1 LDTLGANVA
10 LDGERQKS
18 FERRDGTGL
27 ADASEI
33 FLPNPAGGGLIF
45 STMSKLPLILAG
57 ALCAFIVPQLLAMD
71 IPAQYDTGGFALG
84 CQAYTF
90 NNFTAFEAI
99 DKTVEAGGKMIE
111 FYPGQKLSA
120 DRPGAKLDHNMSE
133 ADMDALKAKLGL
145 AGIIAVNY
153 GVVGGRDE
161 AEWRKIF
168 QFAKKLNLY
177 GITTESVGQLDIIEK
192 LVKEFDIRVGIHEHG
207 RRDGDA
213 NYKVWDPKYVLSVVE
228 GRDSRIGACADTG
241 HWMTSGLDPVESI
254 KLLKGRVM
262 SCHLKDKDVGK
273 IKEILDELKA
283 QGFQGNISI
292 EYEYNWKNSVP
303 DVKQCV
309 DFVRAYGAKP

>member
-1 LDTLGANVA
+1 
-10 LDGERQKS
+10 
-18 FERRDGTGL
+18 
-27 ADASEI
+27 
-33 FLPNPAGGGLIF
+33 
-45 STMSKLPLILAG
+45 MSKLNLILAG
-57 ALCAFIVPQLLAMD
+57 ALCASSLTQLSAMD

-90 NNFTAFEAI
+90 NHYTAFEAI

-120 DRPGAKLDHNMSE
+120 DRPGAKLDHNMSD
-133 ADMDALKAKLGL
+133 ADIDALKAKLTQ

-177 GITTESVGQLDIIEK
+177 GVTTESVGQLDTIEA
-192 LVKEFDIRVGIHEHG
+192 LVKEFDIHVGVHEHG
-207 RRDGDA
+207 RRDDDA
-213 NYKVWDPKYVLSVVE
+213 SYKVWDPKYVLSVVKD
-228 GRDSRIGACADTG
+228 RDPRIGACADTG
-241 HWMTSGLDPVESI
+241 HWMTSGLDPLESL

-262 SCHLKDKDVGK
+262 SCHLKDKDVMGPDGHCVPFGTGVGK
-273 IKEILDELKA
+273 TKELLDELKA
-283 QGFQGNISI
+283 QAFQGNISI
-292 EYEYNWKNSVP
+292 EYEYNWTHSVP